1 MATKNPCG
9 RTRKVDNPYEI
20 WASGGWTWKV
30 LKKYQT
36 PQRELENVYARWLCS
51 VTSPYTQG
59 TSDVGD
65 VYVKDIVGVARCTYR
80 DVLPQPIPA

>member
-9 RTRKVDNPYEI
+9 RTRPADNPYEI

-36 PQRELENVYARWLCS
+36 PVKEAVNVHARWLCS
-51 VTSPYTQG
+51 VSSPYTQG
-59 TSDVGD
+59 TSDIGD
-65 VYVKDIVGVARCTYR
+65 CYVRDIVGVATRTYQ
-80 DVLPQPIPA
+80 DIPAQP